1 MEIVLE
7 NLTKRYEAVTALPP
21 LSARL
26 PIGETTCVLGPS
38 GCGKTTLFRL
48 LMGLEM
54 PSGGRFYGI
63 PKSVSAVF
71 QEDRLLPK
79 FSAVTN
85 IRLATGNRV
94 TEEEIYKV
102 LEELGLSHWEKTP
115 AEALSGGMGRR
126 VSIARAL
133 LYPAEAVLMDEPF
146 KGLDEK
152 TKERVMDCVKRRTRG
167 KTLLLITHEERE
179 AAVFGGHV
187 LRMGKDRP
195 LEEKER

>member
-7 NLTKRYEAVTALPP
+7 KLTKRYDGVTALPP
-21 LSARL
+21 ICARV

-54 PSGGRFYGI
+54 PSGGRIYGM

-85 IRLATGNRV
+85 IRLVTGNRV
-94 TEEEIYKV
+94 SEEEIYKV
-102 LEELGLSHWEKTP
+102 LEELGLCHWERTP

-126 VSIARAL
+126 AAIARAL

-152 TKERVMDCVKRRTRG
+152 TKEKVMDCVKRRTKE
-167 KTLLLITHEERE
+167 KTLLLITHEEGE
-179 AAVFGGHV
+179 AAFFGGHV
-187 LRMGKDRP
+187 LRMERACP
-195 LEEKER
+195 PEEKQN

>member
-1 MEIVLE
+1 MEIVLDK
-7 NLTKRYEAVTALPP
+7 LTKGYEAVTALPP

-26 PIGETTCVLGPS
+26 PIGKITCVLGPS

-54 PSGGRFYGI
+54 PSGGRFYGM
-63 PKSVSAVF
+63 PKEVSAVF

-85 IRLATGNRV
+85 IRLVTGNRV
-94 TEEEIYKV
+94 SEEEIYKV
-102 LEELGLSHWEKTP
+102 LEELGLRHWERTP

-126 VSIARAL
+126 VAIARAL

-152 TKERVMDCVKRRTRG
+152 TRERAMDCVKRRTKG

-179 AAVFGGHV
+179 AAYFGGNV
-187 LRMGKDRP
+187 LRLEKACAM
-195 LEEKER
+195 EEKR